1 MINGRYIYKYIVVD
15 TIHIYIIIYIYRERD
30 APSIAQE
37 HQLVP
42 IWYHQVN
49 NLNVV
54 N

>member
-15 TIHIYIIIYIYRERD
+15 TIHIYIERD
-30 APSIAQE
+30 TPSIAQE